1 MQSGASRSAPYGWR
15 SESLITLLTRLA
27 ARIAQDQRGQDLSEY
42 AIIIGLVALLVIG
55 VVTLLGNSFSALLG
69 AIASEVGP

>member
-15 SESLITLLTRLA
+15 SEPLITLLTRLA